1 MSAHTPNAAKL
12 YRKAAKYALLATT
25 VLGAAPMALAQD
37 QPAAAP
43 GGGQIEE
50 IVVTAQKRAENMQTV
65 PVSIQAFS
73 GKKLEQMNAT
83 EFADYAKFLPSI
95 VYQTI
100 APSQTT
106 VYMRG
111 ISTAGGQDGNH
122 SGPQP
127 LVGIYFDEQPTT
139 TILGQLDIHLY
150 DIQRIEALAGPQG
163 TLFGASSEAGTLRII
178 TNKPDPTKFSGS
190 FDTQFETTRGD
201 FGHVVEGYVNVPLS
215 DRVAIRLVG
224 FEEGDPGYIDNVHAT
239 RTYNGAPGIVLDN
252 SNLAKDN
259 FNGVQTYGGRAALGV
274 NLDDEWTVTA
284 QMMGQEQRSTGVFG
298 FNPRVGDLKVTQF
311 YPDNTQDSWAQAAL
325 TIQGKIGDFD
335 LTYSG
340 GYFDRGLQTNGDY
353 SDYTAAY
360 TTSYHQNLGIN
371 FPSYFL
377 GADGKTQV
385 NPSQRIIGR
394 DHFTKLTQELRI
406 ASPTEDRFRFVAGLF
421 FERQGHKIHQDYHI
435 DGLGA
440 GESVS
445 TFPGTIWLTQQMRV
459 DRDLAA
465 FGQATY
471 DIDDHWSVTGGIR
484 VFETRNSLYG
494 FYGFGAGFS
503 SHTGEAACFIPGIFE
518 DAPCSNLDKTV
529 EEVNTTF
536 KANLQYK
543 FDAERMVYATVSSG
557 FRPGGVNRRGDL
569 PPYTS
574 DMLYNYE
581 IGWKTTWNNGE
592 IRWNGALFWENW
604 DDFQFSFLGPNSLT
618 QIANAASATVRGLET
633 DISWAVTP
641 NFTVSGSGSFI
652 NSELTKSV
660 CSTINN
666 PAAPPL
672 PNQPKCAGGYWTL
685 AGTPLPVTPPVA
697 FNITGRYEADIS
709 DTMSGFIQA
718 GTVFEGRRTSDLR
731 ALPTAAP
738 TPSGILLSP
747 RDQIGAMPA
756 YVTFDLSAG
765 ITRGDTSASIFFKNL
780 FDSRGEVYRYVA
792 CGAECIN
799 HPNVYIVTVQPLT
812 FGIKLGQKF

>member
-1 MSAHTPNAAKL
+1 MSAQMPKGTKLSRRAA
-12 YRKAAKYALLATT
+12 RYALLAST
-25 VLGAAPMALAQD
+25 VLGAVPALAPIALAQD

-43 GGGQIEE
+43 AGQVEE

-139 TILGQLDIHLY
+139 TILGQLDVHLY

-178 TNKPDPTKFSGS
+178 TNKPDPTQFSGA

-201 FGHVVEGYVNVPLS
+201 FGHVLEGYVNVPLS
-215 DRVAIRLVG
+215 DKVAIRLVG

-239 RTYNGAPGIVLDN
+239 RTYPGAPGIVLDN
-252 SNLAKDN
+252 ANLVQDN

-274 NLDDEWTVTA
+274 HLDDDWTVTT
-284 QMMGQEQRSTGVFG
+284 QLMGQEQRSTGVFG

-311 YPDNTQDSWAQAAL
+311 SPDNTQDSWAQAAL

-360 TTSYHQNLGIN
+360 TTSYHQGLGVN
-371 FPSYFL
+371 FPSYFTDNH
-377 GADGKTQV
+377 GNQV

-406 ASPTEDRFRFVAGLF
+406 ASPTDEQFHWVAGLF
-421 FERQGHKIHQDYHI
+421 FERQGHKIHQDYKI
-435 DGLGA
+435 DGIGTNI
-440 GESVS
+440 SVPD
-445 TFPGTIWLTQQMRV
+445 FPGTIWLTQQMRV

-465 FGQATY
+465 FAQGTY
-471 DIDDHWSVTGGIR
+471 DIDDHWSVTGGVR

-503 SHTGEAACFIPGIFE
+503 SHTGQAACFIPGNFE

-529 EEVNTTF
+529 EEVNATF

-557 FRPGGVNRRGDL
+557 YRPGGVNRRGNL

-604 DDFQFSFLGPNSLT
+604 DNFQFSFLGPNSLT

-633 DISWAVTP
+633 DVTWAVTP
-641 NFTVSGSGSFI
+641 NFTLSGSGSFI
-652 NSELTKSV
+652 NSEITSNVCPDLT
-660 CSTINN
+660 
-666 PAAPPL
+666 AG
-672 PNQPKCAGGYWTL
+672 PNCLANGKPNFWTVS
-685 AGTPLPVTPPVA
+685 GTPLPVTPPVA

-709 DTMSGFIQA
+709 DEMTGFIQGA
-718 GTVFEGRRTSDLR
+718 TVFEGRRTSDLR
-731 ALPTAAP
+731 ANTTVAP
-738 TPSGILLSP
+738 TPQGFLLSP
-747 RDQIGAMPA
+747 RDQIGPMPA

-780 FDSRGEVYRYVA
+780 FDSRGEVYRYVE
-792 CGAECIN
+792 CGGSCIN
-799 HPNVYIVTVQPLT
+799 HPNVYVVSVQPFT

>member
-1 MSAHTPNAAKL
+1 MSAQMPKPAKL
-12 YRKAAKYALLATT
+12 YRKAARYALLATT
-25 VLGAAPMALAQD
+25 VLGAAPLAFAQD

-43 GGGQIEE
+43 GQVEE

-73 GKKLEQMNAT
+73 GKKLEQINAT
-83 EFADYAKFLPSI
+83 EFADYAKFLPSV
-95 VYQTI
+95 VYQTL
-100 APSQTT
+100 APNQTT

-111 ISTAGGQDGNH
+111 IATAGGQDGNH
-122 SGPQP
+122 SASQP

-139 TILGQLDIHLY
+139 TILGQLDVHLY

-190 FDTQFETTRGD
+190 FDTQLATTEGD
-201 FGHVVEGYVNVPLS
+201 LGHLVEGYVNVPLS

-224 FEEGDPGYIDNVHAT
+224 FEEGDPGYINNVHGT
-239 RTYNGAPGIVLDN
+239 RTYLDGGGTRLDN
-252 SNLAKDN
+252 SNLVRDN
-259 FNGVQTYGGRAALGV
+259 FNGVQSYGGRAALGV
-274 NLDDEWTVTA
+274 NLDDDWTVTT
-284 QMMGQEQRSTGVFG
+284 QLMGQEERSTGVFG
-298 FNPRVGDLKVTQF
+298 FNPRHGDLNVTQF
-311 YPDNTQDSWAQAAL
+311 YPDNQQDSWAQAAL

-340 GYFDRGLQTNGDY
+340 GYFDRGQQTQGDY

-360 TTSYHQNLGIN
+360 TIGYTANGHSG
-371 FPSYFL
+371 FPGYFTDNA
-377 GADGKTQV
+377 GHQV

-394 DHFTKLTQELRI
+394 DHFTKMTQELRI

-421 FERQGHKIHQDYHI
+421 FERQGHKIHQDYKI
-435 DGLGA
+435 DGIGTDI
-440 GESVS
+440 SVPN
-445 TFPGTIWLTQQMRV
+445 FPGTIWLTQEMRV

-465 FGQATY
+465 FGQATF

-503 SHTGEAACFIPGIFE
+503 SHTGQAGCFIPGNFE

-543 FDAERMVYATVSSG
+543 FDADHMVYATVSSG
-557 FRPGGVNRRGDL
+557 FRPGGVNRNGNL

-581 IGWKTTWNNGE
+581 LGWKTTWNNGE
-592 IRWNGALFWENW
+592 IRWNGAMFWENW

-618 QIANAASATVRGLET
+618 EIANAGSATVRGLET
-633 DISWAVTP
+633 DITWAVTP
-641 NFTVSGSGSFI
+641 NFTLSGAGSFI
-652 NSELTKSV
+652 NSELTSNVCADLTLGPNCVIPKS
-660 CSTINN
+660 
-666 PAAPPL
+666 
-672 PNQPKCAGGYWTL
+672 GGKTAFWTMS
-685 AGTPLPVTPPVA
+685 GTPLPVTPPVS

-709 DTMSGFIQA
+709 DTMTGFIQ
-718 GTVFEGRRTSDLR
+718 GSTVFEGRRTSDLR
-731 ALPTAAP
+731 ALA
-738 TPSGILLSP
+738 TPNQGSPALLSP
-747 RDQIGAMPA
+747 RDQIGPMPA
-756 YVTFDLSAG
+756 YVSFDLSAG
-765 ITRGDTSASIFFKNL
+765 ITRGDSTATIFFKNL
-780 FDSRGEVYRYVA
+780 FDSRGEVYRYVE
-792 CGAECIN
+792 CGAQCIN
-799 HPNVYIVTVQPLT
+799 HPNVYIVPIQPFT
-812 FGIKLGQKF
+812 FGVKFGQKF